1 LPQRDQREFYRADE
15 PRIPDGVACVVS
27 SDLDHMET
35 PSEIVTLVDCDNTL
49 LDNDDVVADLREHLE
64 RDLVDCDLSTLL
76 GKAGSKS

>member
-1 LPQRDQREFYRADE
+1 
-15 PRIPDGVACVVS
+15 
-27 SDLDHMET
+27 MET